1 MRYGMNPHQ
10 SAEILAGDGPR
21 ILNGE
26 PSMINYLD
34 ALHAIQ
40 LVLEADQATGKPA
53 AASFKHVSPAGAAL
67 AGHIDPVAAGTWR
80 IGPSEDYT
88 LASAYV
94 RARDA
99 DPKSSFGDVAAFSRP
114 VDRTT
119 AELLRSVICDAV
131 IAPGYEPGTAKV
143 LAAKR
148 GGRFLILEAD
158 PARQLPARERRDVLG
173 VTVVQDRDSVPVE
186 HALPDDAGLA
196 DDTVVDAM
204 LGLVTVRYTQSNSI
218 AFVRDGTAIGIGA
231 GQQNRVD
238 CVRLAGAKARIWWLR
253 RHPLVHELPTVAGM
267 SRQDRLNWQ
276 IRFAGQE
283 MTAGQLTEFRDLFGM
298 AATSQYEDPTW
309 RHDWTSMWSG
319 ITMVSDGCLPFRDN
333 IEHAAALGVSTIV
346 EPGGS
351 ARTNDVAACAAAF
364 GINHVETGLRLFHH

>member
-10 SAEILAGDGPR
+10 TAEIVAGNGPR
-21 ILNGE
+21 ILHGE

-34 ALHAIQ
+34 ALHAFQ
-40 LVLEADQATGKPA
+40 LVREADRATGRPA

-67 AGHIDPVAAGTWR
+67 AGQIDPIAARIWR
-80 IGPSEDYT
+80 VGPAEDNT
-88 LASAYV
+88 LVSAYV

-99 DPKSSFGDVAAFSRP
+99 DPKSSFGDVAALSRP
-114 VDRTT
+114 VDQTT

-131 IAPGYEPGTAKV
+131 IAPGYEPGTV
-143 LAAKR
+143 RILAAKR

-158 PARQLPARERRDVLG
+158 PNRQPPARESRDVLG
-173 VTVVQDRDSVPVE
+173 MTIVQDRDSVPVE
-186 HALPDDAGLA
+186 STLPGDARPSDKTVQDAL
-196 DDTVVDAM
+196 
-204 LGLVTVRYTQSNSI
+204 LGLVTVRYTQSNSV
-218 AFVRDGTAIGIGA
+218 AFVRGGAAVGIGA

-253 RHPLVHELPTVAGM
+253 RHRIVDELPTVAGM

-283 MTAGQLTEFRDLFGM
+283 MTLGQLREFRELFGM
-298 AATSQYEDPTW
+298 DAAAQYDDPAW
-309 RHDWTSMWSG
+309 RHDWTSTLSR
-319 ITMVSDGCLPFRDN
+319 ITMVSDGYLPFRDN
-333 IEHAAALGVSTIV
+333 VEHAAELGVSTIV

-351 ARTNDVAACAAAF
+351 ARTSEVAASAVAL
-364 GINHVETGLRLFHH
+364 GIGHIETGLRLFHH